1 MAFPPPVQ
9 LKRVMKFGKNLA
21 HLSVPEWKSYN
32 LDYNDLK
39 ARIRQV
45 TQSPQTSLDGLQKAF
60 VENFEYINLFVHTK
74 HGELRRRLTFY
85 NQVLLE
91 LGSSHSDN
99 LDVAI
104 RLHELHFSVITEVLV
119 ELKKLTKYILIQ
131 KIALKKIF
139 KKLVKYHPDARASR
153 ALVARLHDWLAA
165 NPTSFVQTDLLG
177 VAHEL
182 ATVLAAVELEQ
193 VAILRL
199 VGDEMPA
206 HRSSV
211 GLADLDPVDTNVFA
225 PLEGA
230 VSLVARFDLTA
241 IVKKNFHL
249 DFLLPADANA
259 THDLLLHLCVYVG
272 FDRLHADST
281 SVAYV
286 FLTGEDTTVSPSYI
300 VAHENQALALLVLF
314 TGGLRNYL
322 YCVLP
327 NEVAQHL
334 LRVCAGDEGALKERV
349 RAFVAGG
356 VSKMA
361 RKTVE
366 AVTGVTPKGPGHHPG
381 LKPSLKLVARR
392 LRFYLLRHD
401 ADAAS
406 HEDYLVTVD
415 HDICTANE
423 FPLDL
428 SFEVPE
434 ADPFPLNHL
443 MVHLND
449 LHLHA
454 FEQLVKTSVDD
465 GTLLVLYQLQL
476 LRKLPPRVQ
485 QLVKNLACT
494 LHLFKDF
501 LFYEYMR
508 LCYFNEIPEGRFADN
523 HYHYL
528 LNLNLYKGWED
539 VERAAT
545 QLEADAR
552 LIQSKLDLL
561 LKRQHS
567 FRLLKLSH
575 DLAHPQTG
583 HLVEVS
589 PETGGALLLRPPP
602 VANRPLTMSVNLT
615 RFLVFTG
622 AVVGLDL
629 DDTVASDVPHADNY
643 MLYLAMR
650 TADDRLWI
658 GGAVAAAV
666 RIKAQVWAQPHKPQ
680 LLLPY
685 YGHGFALD
693 LEANY
698 DLFNDDLALFCREN
712 DFQRQYAHDHD
723 TVLACVYF
731 LLFCVSVF
739 ISGID
744 IGIIYLLLKAE
755 DEDLVFR
762 FLNNL
767 GVTVVLVGGLVLSL
781 LLSMAG
787 ISLCLQRETP
797 APASHS
803 AILWAG
809 FCAVCLLAVWLAVV
823 IMEG

>member
-1 MAFPPPVQ
+1 
-9 LKRVMKFGKNLA
+9 MKFGKNLA

-39 ARIRQV
+39 GRIRQV
-45 TQSPQTSLDGLQKAF
+45 TQTPQAPLDDLQRAF

-74 HGELRRRLTFY
+74 HGELQRRLAFY
-85 NQVLLE
+85 HQVFLE
-91 LGSSHSDN
+91 LGSSNSDN

-104 RLHELHFSVITEVLV
+104 RLHELHFLVITGVLV

-139 KKLVKYHPDARASR
+139 KKLRKYHPDAHASR

-165 NPTSFVQTDLLG
+165 TPTSFVQADLLG

-182 ATVLAAVELEQ
+182 ATVLTAVELEQ
-193 VAILRL
+193 AAILRL
-199 VGDEMPA
+199 VGDEIPA
-206 HRSSV
+206 NRSSV
-211 GLADLDPVDTNVFA
+211 GLLELDPVDTTVFA

-241 IVKKNFHL
+241 VVKKNFHL
-249 DFLLPADANA
+249 DFLLAADANA
-259 THDLLLHLCVYVG
+259 THDLLLHLGVYVG

-281 SVAYV
+281 SVTYV
-286 FLTGEDTTVSPSYI
+286 FLTGEDTSMAPSYLM
-300 VAHENQALALLVLF
+300 AHENQALALLVLF
-314 TGGLRNYL
+314 TGGLRSYL

-327 NEVAQHL
+327 NEVARHL
-334 LRVCAGDEGALKERV
+334 LHTCAGDEGSLRERV

-356 VSKMA
+356 VSQMA

-366 AVTGVTPKGPGHHPG
+366 AVTGVTPKGPGKQPG

-401 ADAAS
+401 ADAAA

-415 HDICTANE
+415 HDIRTTDD

-428 SFEVPE
+428 SFDLPE

-449 LHLHA
+449 SHLHA
-454 FEQLVKTSVDD
+454 FEQLVYTSVDD
-465 GTLLVLYQLQL
+465 GTLLVRYGALL
-476 LRKLPPRVQ
+476 LRKLPPRIQ
-485 QLVKNLACT
+485 QLVKNQECT
-494 LHLFKDF
+494 LHLFKGF

-508 LCYFNEIPEGRFADN
+508 LCYFNQIPTGAYQHS

-528 LNLNLYKGWED
+528 LNLNLYKGYED
-539 VERAAT
+539 VERATT
-545 QLEADAR
+545 QLQSEAR
-552 LIQSKLDLL
+552 LIQTKLDLL
-561 LKRQHS
+561 LKRQHL
-567 FRLLKLSH
+567 FRLLKLAL
-575 DLAHPQTG
+575 DPTLPQTG
-583 HLVEVS
+583 HLVDPS
-589 PETGGALLLRPPP
+589 PENMPTWLPRPEP
-602 VANRPLTMSVNLT
+602 VTKLPLTMSVNLT

-622 AVVGLDL
+622 AVSGLDL
-629 DDTVASDVPHADNY
+629 DETGASDAPNTDNY

-650 TADDRLWI
+650 TADDRLWL

-666 RIKAQVWAQPHKPQ
+666 RIKAQLWAPQPQK
-680 LLLPY
+680 LLPY
-685 YGHGFALD
+685 YGHGFPLD

-698 DLFNDDLALFCREN
+698 DLFNEDLALFSREN

-723 TVLACVYF
+723 TVLTCVYF

-744 IGIIYLLLKAE
+744 IGIIYLLLRAE

-767 GVTVVLVGGLVLSL
+767 GVTVVLVGGLLLSL

-803 AILWAG
+803 AVLWAG